1 MNSVVNDAG
10 EIPNKLLCLKKVVFI
25 STIIVLILIVNI
37 EVRDFPNCLWQG
49 SVVHGPQ
56 AKSCFWKRGFI
67 GTQPCQFVYV
77 RLCLLSCSHDRI
89 E

>member
-37 EVRDFPNCLWQG
+37 EVRDFPNPLWQG

-56 AKSCFWKRGFI
+56 AIILFLEERFYWNTAMPIC
-67 GTQPCQFVYV
+67 
-77 RLCLLSCSHDRI
+77 LCTSVSAFLLP
-89 E
+89 